1 MMSSHMSD
9 TNCEENTVIL
19 LYVPGIGSRTPPA
32 LGYQDTT
39 MLMSVIE
46 NGILCA
52 YNLHT
57 YSCML

>member
-1 MMSSHMSD
+1 MMSLHISD
-9 TNCEENTVIL
+9 TNCEENTVI

-32 LGYQDTT
+32 LGYQDLK
-39 MLMSVIE
+39 MLTSVIE
-46 NGILCA
+46 NGIVCA